1 MRKEPQIFTNLQR
14 QNQSLDPELL
24 EDLEFAEIQTEV
36 RRRIRSLAENVL
48 TERAEV
54 IDTGKS
60 PLKYHGYASKKR
72 LIVVDKE
79 APDAEPS
86 THYYKDREIWRRY
99 TKNRRRRLKKPKLEE
114 VIPGAPPHTVAFLDY
129 SPYGEDGIFLDYLH
143 VRDDM
148 RGQGHARMLVQA
160 IIDKNSNLKLLHFG
174 KMMREEIG
182 HLKDSFAKKYEGK
195 IDIIGSIYY

>member
-1 MRKEPQIFTNLQR
+1 MRNEPQIFTSLQR
-14 QNQSLDPELL
+14 QDVPVDPELL

-54 IDTGKS
+54 IDAGKS
-60 PLKYHGYASKKR
+60 PLKYHGYANKKR
-72 LIVVDKE
+72 FIVVDKE
-79 APDAEPS
+79 ASDAEPR

-129 SPYGEDGIFLDYLH
+129 SSYGEDGIFLDYLH

-160 IIDKNSNLKLLHFG
+160 IIDKNPNLELLHFG

-195 IDIIGSIYY
+195 IDVIGGVYY